1 MKRLKILL
9 ISDAWKPQIN
19 GVVRTLEKTA
29 DGLNKLGHQ
38 VLIVGPDQF
47 PTIPCPSYPSIRL
60 AIRCRA
66 KLAKLSRVFAPDR
79 IHIATEGPLG
89 LAARRYCIR
98 NHYHFTTSLHTLF
111 AEYVNL
117 RWNIP
122 ESWGY
127 RYLRWFH
134 DPAVA
139 TMVATSSME
148 KMLVE
153 KGFKHLERW
162 SRGVDT
168 RLFKPGSKDF
178 LSDKRPIFL
187 YVGRVAVEKNLD
199 SFLSLDLPGSKY
211 VVGDGPALD
220 GFRRQYPDTR
230 FVGFKQ
236 GEPLAAHIR
245 SADVVVFPSLT
256 DTFGLTV
263 LESLACGV
271 PVAAFPVQ
279 GPKDILTEPNTGC
292 LDWNLL
298 KATLKAL
305 NGNST
310 HCRELAMQYS
320 WEASTAQF
328 LNHLTP
334 SLFNAQQ
341 SRQTCDT
348 QSNSSRMQSFLNAIR
363 NRN

>member
-1 MKRLKILL
+1 MKKLKILL

-19 GVVRTLEKTA
+19 GVVRTLEKTV

-38 VLIVGPDQF
+38 AIVIGPDRF

-60 AIRCRA
+60 AVCCSA
-66 KLAKLSRVFAPDR
+66 KLTKILHDFVPDR

-89 LAARRYCIR
+89 LAARRYCLKNR
-98 NHYHFTTSLHTLF
+98 LHFSTSLHTLF
-111 AEYVNL
+111 PEYVNL
-117 RWNIP
+117 RWKIP

-134 DPAVA
+134 GPAVA
-139 TMVATSSME
+139 TMVAAPSME
-148 KMLVE
+148 NMLTD

-168 RLFKPGSKDF
+168 QLFKPGRKDF
-178 LSDKRPIFL
+178 LSDRRPIFL

-199 SFLSLDLPGSKY
+199 SFLSQDLPGSKY
-211 VVGDGPALD
+211 VVGDGPALNK
-220 GFRRQYPDTR
+220 FKQQYPDTH
-230 FVGFKQ
+230 FVGFKH

-256 DTFGLTV
+256 DTFGLTI

-279 GPKDILTEPNTGC
+279 GPKDILTQTSIGC
-292 LDWNLL
+292 LDWNIRQAALN
-298 KATLKAL
+298 AL
-305 NGNST
+305 NGNSA
-310 HCRELAMQYS
+310 HCRKVALQYS
-320 WEASTAQF
+320 WDASTQQF
-328 LNHLTP
+328 LNNLTP
-334 SLFNAQQ
+334 SLFNA
-341 SRQTCDT
+341 
-348 QSNSSRMQSFLNAIR
+348 
-363 NRN
+363 